1 MAISTPLPTTQVA
14 VKVTGPSTVDLS
26 NDTPLPVLDTF
37 DVLVCVACVSINH
50 VDGKSADMSP
60 SPGATS
66 GVDFAGVIVALGSGV
81 NSDQFRAENNMKPLV
96 IGDRV
101 FGGVFGNNP
110 LRHDNGAF
118 AEYVAVP
125 ARLIWHMP
133 AAMDFATAST
143 IGATLATVGLA
154 LFQYLQVPMPSAKT
168 IAESQAAAS
177 PERKAR
183 MALVYGG
190 GTATGAMAIQ
200 VLKLAGFTPIT
211 TCSPGSAARA
221 MHLGAAA
228 TFDYRSPTCGADLRE
243 HTANGLE
250 LALDCITDT
259 TSMGICYEALGSAG
273 GRYVAL
279 DAFPLRGHTRRS
291 VAAEWVCTYTQFGHA
306 VAWVPPYNLDAR
318 PRDREVAEAWYVIAQ
333 QLIDENRI
341 ESYPKEDR
349 TGGLAAVGEGM
360 RAVWKGEISGR
371 KLAYP
376 LMAEEMCR

>member
-1 MAISTPLPTTQVA
+1 MALATPLPTTQAA
-14 VKVTGPSTVDLS
+14 VKVTGPSTVDVS
-26 NDTPLPVLDTF
+26 TATTLPVLDAF
-37 DVLVCVACVSINH
+37 EVLVRVACVSINH

-66 GVDFAGVIVALGSGV
+66 GVDFSGLIVALGPEV
-81 NSDQFRAENNMKPLV
+81 DSDEFRADNNMKALR

-133 AAMDFATAST
+133 AAMDFSTAAT

-154 LFQYLQVPMPSAKT
+154 LFQYLQVPMPSTQTISASKT
-168 IAESQAAAS
+168 TPDPQQHKTRI
-177 PERKAR
+177 
-183 MALVYGG
+183 ALVYGG

-221 MHLGAAA
+221 KHLGAAA

-243 HTANGLE
+243 HTADGLE

-259 TSMGICYEALGSAG
+259 ASMGICYEALGSAG

-291 VAAEWVCTYTQFGHA
+291 VVAEWVCTYTQFGHA

-318 PRDREVAEAWYVIAQ
+318 PRDREVAEAWYVVAQ
-333 QLIDENRI
+333 QLVDDGLI
-341 ESYPKEDR
+341 EPYPKEDR
-349 TGGLAAVGEGM
+349 KGGLAAVGEGM

-376 LMAEEMCR
+376 IAEELCY

>member
-1 MAISTPLPTTQVA
+1 MALSTPLPTTQAA
-14 VKVTGPSTVDLS
+14 VKVTGPSTVNLS
-26 NDTPLPVLDTF
+26 NDTPLPVLEAF
-37 DVLVCVACVSINH
+37 DVLVRVASVSINH

-66 GVDFAGVIVALGSGV
+66 GVDFAGVIVALGAEV
-81 NSDQFRAENNMKPLV
+81 DSDKFRAENNMKPLIV
-96 IGDRV
+96 GDRV

-154 LFQYLQVPMPSAKT
+154 LFQYLQVPMPSAQT
-168 IAESQAAAS
+168 IADSETAAS
-177 PERKAR
+177 PERKTR

-221 MHLGAAA
+221 MRLGAAA

-243 HTANGLE
+243 HTANELE

-259 TSMGICYEALGSAG
+259 ASMGICYEALGSAG

-318 PRDREVAEAWYVIAQ
+318 LRDREVAEAWYVVAQ
-333 QLIDENRI
+333 QLIDEGRI
-341 ESYPKEDR
+341 EPYPKEDR
-349 TGGLAAVGEGM
+349 KGGLAAVGEGM

-376 LMAEEMCR
+376 ILAEELCC